1 MKRRIVSL
9 ILVFSIV
16 FAMFPAVHVNA
27 VTAEEMTETDAWKAG
42 IDVYIAW
49 YNHINPDNINKG
61 RIDTYYTNKTS
72 LFKILYNDRHATS
85 TEWEDQVQAAYY
97 YLEDWF
103 NFTADNEELQL
114 ETMLTVL
121 YSCLFYIYSDTGN
134 EYDDDT
140 AQQIFEQL
148 FEDLQE
154 DEMDDLIKLCLKTAG
169 EKAPKIED
177 MLNALATDI
186 PDKTAEVFNDVFA
199 SGNAI
204 SSLVSVASAY
214 KEAASFAA
222 ISSLNEDMANVLLDL
237 YDLYEEGTYSPVKT
251 ASALLYN
258 GYKTK
263 SDQIIKNTLTGW
275 AATDQA
281 INLGLDLAEEL
292 CDEVLKDVL
301 EGAGTAAAGTGST
314 MVATVATVAL
324 KAITIGALVESLSEI
339 VLNTLEGTGQI
350 YSADLLMY
358 NVNIVR
364 QDVHRIYLRRLAE
377 FKENPNQDTAKAL
390 NTISKLM
397 YNVLLTENEYTANC
411 NEVYCTAG
419 VLNTAWWHDF
429 VDNNIFSTFDQAT
442 KKRATELNN
451 AKNYYTSIPQLA
463 YSSFINTNI
472 VHITYD
478 CSGGSFDFAT
488 YLGLE
493 GNSTQALFKGEVTQ
507 IAAAIP
513 LYEGYRF
520 LGWSSLK
527 GASTPDYEPGDAFS
541 ASTNTT
547 LYAVWE
553 KQDTITYNANG
564 GETAPSSHENTKGE
578 TKLSDTWPSK
588 TGHTF
593 LGWAEEPEPDENA
606 KLYAPGELFPTDG
619 DVTLYAIWTPATF
632 NIVFDAN
639 GGVYADGNDT
649 ITLQKTYLQNFTVTP
664 EIPTRAGYSFSGSW
678 ALNPD
683 GSGIAYK
690 QGETYKDIGGA
701 GLETKRLYAVWLD
714 TEAEVLY
721 DYNDDP
727 AGTAVT
733 KSYDKVDLSAGAVNY
748 TIKDASERDTFN
760 GNRFKGWIYLDPNGT
775 YWATNGAYDL
785 GRYTLYQ
792 PGEQVP
798 LTGDLTLY
806 AKWTY
811 LVHYDY
817 GDQKYSHA
825 EVNDNVAYTV
835 QESIYSGDEATFK
848 YWKCKNTGD
857 IYQPGQQ
864 INLSS
869 DLYLTAVWEGN
880 DTTEYVMPGDVD
892 GNSMVNNLDL
902 LAFQKYLEGISGN
915 VVEGALD
922 TDGNNTVNQD
932 DFTRL
937 HQYLS
942 GWDVVIYPVN
952 TSEVSLFSAFPEM
965 TVTQPKNNAWILYS
979 DPPRLEWEAV
989 DGAAGYRISIRNVGT
1004 DELLYELKWTTN
1016 TYYSL
1021 TNKLDAA
1028 AGKYRIW
1035 IGAMPSK
1042 TADAS
1047 EALAASTL
1055 TIFTKPEPPEIEDE
1069 TWEDRTY
1076 NSITLSMNITK
1087 NNGSA
1092 ITDSGFY
1099 IVEDG
1104 LPTSE
1109 WVQYSFKEYG
1119 DYSATSE
1126 KYKEMTITGLQPET
1140 TYHCYAY
1147 AVNDVGETITD
1158 RFSVTTEEY
1167 LCPHTSGVYINEYPE
1182 SITYVDTGDDTQ
1194 HQEIWYFD
1202 EYCNYCRKVVT
1213 EAAQTE
1219 VYYKPHNFV
1228 ADVCTLCK
1236 HALSC
1241 SHDTVTKVYYTTT
1254 YKIVDETYHIRN
1266 AFYNPVCDQCGEVT
1280 DTKTLFDSYEE
1291 EHTFSDQICTGC
1303 GYALAE
1309 NLSVTASVDRITANP
1324 GDVVAV
1330 DAKAIGGAGSYQFA
1344 YVILQNGE
1352 LVDRMSYSNM
1362 TSWSYTVTEPGV
1374 YQFKVYCKDGEDT
1387 VAVVDSD
1394 LIHVLS
1400 SDAMSIYGSHE
1411 TVGAGETVDI
1421 TFSVAHNIGWK
1432 SLKFNLEYDQTYLMV
1447 ENIDFNSAILS
1458 EKDILWAPATDNP
1471 FVLNCFETESSSAVC
1486 SLDGSYVTMTFR
1498 VAENADAGYYPIR
1511 IDYDECDVFNANG
1524 QPLSVETTDAY
1535 IVVEDDTSSD
1545 TGTED
1550 DSGVLGGYVFQL
1562 QNSTGA
1568 SVTINADNKTD
1579 ENVTAVLILAVYDGR
1594 GQMIACSMGEVL
1606 WYTNETIEMT
1616 AAYDKSENADYVKVF
1631 LLDPESMQPLRTE
1644 WQQVL

>member
-1 MKRRIVSL
+1 MKKRIISL
-9 ILVFSIV
+9 LLSLTMMTSMIPMLTITASAAAMHNPYHKDGNLCYMLPYAYNAMQFKSTDYYITHYNVEHIYNYANLASSFEQGIPQAIDDALSDPASTITAVVNEVITFDGEITEQDLYDYMLAYMLIEDATTPDPYQTDKINGILSIPDICV
-16 FAMFPAVHVNA
+16 EIAGLKQYKTFGEWIKEIKTLQDAKKLIEGFKAAHGDTYEKIFGGWSLESVGNLLLALNA
-27 VTAEEMTETDAWKAG
+27 VCE
-42 IDVYIAW
+42 IADE
-49 YNHINPDNINKG
+49 YNQFEKLVND
-61 RIDTYYTNKTS
+61 YYT
-72 LFKILYNDRHATS
+72 LFYKLGGNG
-85 TEWEDQVQAAYY
+85 AAK
-97 YLEDWF
+97 
-103 NFTADNEELQL
+103 
-114 ETMLTVL
+114 TVL
-121 YSCLFYIYSDTGN
+121 SEMWNNT
-134 EYDDDT
+134 DD
-140 AQQIFEQL
+140 I
-148 FEDLQE
+148 
-154 DEMDDLIKLCLKTAG
+154 CLKTSIRKFYDVVA
-169 EKAPKIED
+169 
-177 MLNALATDI
+177 N
-186 PDKTAEVFNDVFA
+186 NDAF
-199 SGNAI
+199 
-204 SSLVSVASAY
+204 SVALFEMIHSGIEMAGNV
-214 KEAASFAA
+214 
-222 ISSLNEDMANVLLDL
+222 SSVMFR
-237 YDLYEEGTYSPVKT
+237 
-251 ASALLYN
+251 
-258 GYKTK
+258 
-263 SDQIIKNTLTGW
+263 
-275 AATDQA
+275 
-281 INLGLDLAEEL
+281 AEL
-292 CDEVLKDVL
+292 IQ
-301 EGAGTAAAGTGST
+301 T
-314 MVATVATVAL
+314 AL
-324 KAITIGALVESLSEI
+324 KAISNPSATALVAGLLAAYSVFDVFFAVGDFQESVFEIDLYDTIDSSILGAIKNLESYCVRDHEDKESVRYCEAYVLAMQMAWRLKTKELEKCKDFLSRGKEKKWFRDSSTVEDTIACIDANIKRVGTEI
-339 VLNTLEGTGQI
+339 PNRFINSALDQYNYDRDLISAGYKITYDLNGGNG
-350 YSADLLMY
+350 
-358 NVNIVR
+358 NV
-364 QDVHRIYLRRLAE
+364 
-377 FKENPNQDTAKAL
+377 PN
-390 NTISKLM
+390 
-397 YNVLLTENEYTANC
+397 
-411 NEVYCTAG
+411 
-419 VLNTAWWHDF
+419 
-429 VDNNIFSTFDQAT
+429 AT
-442 KKRATELNN
+442 KKYNDVYTLTEAIPTKDGYAFLGWQLSGDGYYCPGYELEATLNPCWCSKELVF
-451 AKNYYTSIPQLA
+451 TA
-463 YSSFINTNI
+463 YWTNQDI
-472 VHITYD
+472 ITYD
-478 CSGGSFDFAT
+478 
-488 YLGLE
+488 
-493 GNSTQALFKGEVTQ
+493 
-507 IAAAIP
+507 
-513 LYEGYRF
+513 
-520 LGWSSLK
+520 
-527 GASTPDYEPGDAFS
+527 
-541 ASTNTT
+541 
-547 LYAVWE
+547 
-553 KQDTITYNANG
+553 ANG
-564 GETAPSSHENTKGE
+564 GETIPYAHENTAGD

-639 GGVYADGNDT
+639 GGVYADGSET

-792 PGEQVP
+792 PGEQVS

-825 EVNDNVAYTV
+825 EVNDNAAYTV

-1147 AVNDVGETITD
+1147 AVNDEGETITD

-1254 YKIVDETYHIRN
+1254 YKIADETYHIRN

-1352 LVDRMSYSNM
+1352 LVDRMGYSNM

-1387 VAVVDSD
+1387 VAVVDSE

-1400 SDAMSIYGSHE
+1400 SDAMSLYGNHE